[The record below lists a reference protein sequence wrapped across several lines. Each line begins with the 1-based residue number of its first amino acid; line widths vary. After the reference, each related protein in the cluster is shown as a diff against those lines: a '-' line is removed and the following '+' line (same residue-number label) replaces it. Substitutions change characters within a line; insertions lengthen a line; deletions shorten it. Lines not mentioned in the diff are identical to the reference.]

1 MIIFKTLRYKNF
13 LSSGNTFTE
22 IQLNNSKTTLVVGQN
37 GAGKSTMLDAL
48 SFGLFGKAHRNIN
61 KMQLINSINNKGC
74 LVEVEFAIGGNQ
86 FKVCRGIK
94 PGIFEIWKNGT
105 MINQSSH
112 AKEYQ
117 KILEQNILKL
127 NHKSFHQVV
136 VLGSSS
142 FIPFMQLPG
151 GHRREV
157 IEDLLDINVFSKM
170 NILLK
175 ERNTLL
181 KEKIGNINYDID
193 IVKTKIDGQRKYIR
207 DVNDLIGQNISKK
220 KEDIAKYQ
228 SEITELQQKNTTLS
242 AFVESKQSPIE
253 NELNTLNNKKQALI
267 QYTAQFK
274 QQMTT
279 VAKDAKFYE
288 INEECPTCSQDIS
301 PELREEKLTFA
312 KGKAKELKSAMDR
325 AAIESTAIEQS
336 IERANDSFSEI
347 REKQSEIHSNNQT
360 INRLQT
366 HIQSLESDLA
376 GPESADLEQAK
387 VDLSEFEENKSNFLE
402 QKMKYSEEFSYNSVI
417 VEMLKDTG
425 IKTKIIKQ
433 YLPVMNKLVN
443 QYLQILDFFVHFH
456 LDESFQEVIRSRHRD
471 EFTYDSF
478 SEGEKQRIDLALLFT
493 WRQVAKMKNSVAT
506 NLLLLDETFD
516 SSLDHDGVENLLKIL
531 YTLGDD
537 TNVFVISHKGEILD
551 GKFNNKLEFVKEK
564 NFSKMKSSVQ
574 ANELVL

>member
-564 NFSKMKSSVQ
+564 NFSKMKSSLQ